1 MEKILFI
8 SDLDGTLLNNNGKL
22 SEYTVAM
29 LNSMTSVGMYF
40 TFATARTI
48 YSAKPLTERLDI
60 NVPCILNNGA
70 SVYDIQ
76 SDKYVHNAYIP
87 QDVSG
92 KIVSAFRDNGVNCFL
107 FKFVDGVLSTFYDN
121 ITEKLMLTYVA
132 ERKGKFAQPFFEC
145 GDLFYEIDG
154 SEIYINSSG
163 SYESLLPVKNA
174 VMAIDGADCAFY
186 KDTYTDNWFLETFSC
201 RASKANGIKFL
212 REKYGFTKVVAF
224 GDNLNDLSMFS
235 QADVKIAVG
244 NAKPELREK
253 ADFIADTNENN
264 GVVNW
269 IIENYRYYFN
279 KFSYKNV
286 YGTEKWHNSLE
297 SVMYLEDEKYFSE
310 ASTHE
315 LPDGYSVHVATYIKE
330 INEQRTALSKDTIKK
345 SDEIIYEYYYESFH
359 LKPFTDF
366 IYHSNGH
373 RYWAFKVSLYGI
385 SCLDVDT
392 LEVYN
397 YIPEGYEHEEERMCG
412 ESFIVADVH
421 YDKESNLIAYGG
433 CYWGGNYEIMVGDFS
448 NPLDFNPHLVSIID
462 IVDPDG
468 DLAYEDYDFY
478 FKEWK
483 NGRLYVRCEK
493 TEKSISIEELKDMIN
508 KLTDKG
514 ED

>member
-48 YSAKPLTERLDI
+48 YSAKTLTERLDI
-60 NVPCILNNGA
+60 SVPCILNNGA

-174 VMAIDGADCAFY
+174 VMAIDSADCAFY

-244 NAKPELREK
+244 NAKPELKAK

-264 GVVNW
+264 GVVKW
-269 IIENYRYYFN
+269 IIENY
-279 KFSYKNV
+279 
-286 YGTEKWHNSLE
+286 
-297 SVMYLEDEKYFSE
+297 
-310 ASTHE
+310 
-315 LPDGYSVHVATYIKE
+315 
-330 INEQRTALSKDTIKK
+330 
-345 SDEIIYEYYYESFH
+345 
-359 LKPFTDF
+359 
-366 IYHSNGH
+366 
-373 RYWAFKVSLYGI
+373 
-385 SCLDVDT
+385 
-392 LEVYN
+392 
-397 YIPEGYEHEEERMCG
+397 
-412 ESFIVADVH
+412 
-421 YDKESNLIAYGG
+421 
-433 CYWGGNYEIMVGDFS
+433 GGNYGLFI
-448 NPLDFNPHLVSIID
+448 
-462 IVDPDG
+462 
-468 DLAYEDYDFY
+468 
-478 FKEWK
+478 
-483 NGRLYVRCEK
+483 
-493 TEKSISIEELKDMIN
+493 
-508 KLTDKG
+508 
-514 ED
+514 